1 MKSDEMVQILKAINI
16 LTEEVRDE
24 KRKNEKRW
32 EENEKRWQENQIR
45 WEENEKR
52 WQENQKLWEEYRRN
66 RKKDK
71 QDIFNIILTFQDSVE
86 KMYKEN
92 QERIIKIENNCPN
105 CKIKVM

>member
-1 MKSDEMVQILKAINI
+1 MNNEDVVQILKAINI

-32 EENEKRWQENQIR
+32 EENEKRWQEN
-45 WEENEKR
+45 EKR
-52 WQENQKLWEEYRRN
+52 WQENAKLWEEYKKN

-92 QERIIKIENNCPN
+92 RHRIIKIENKCPN